1 MGDKIDLKNNISIVC
16 DINQKVIN
24 LKKQIEGNFLKLGA
38 YLKEIKE
45 KRLYMDLSYN
55 TFEEYIAQPE
65 LSLNRRTVYSIIGVY
80 EDFVCNQSHIEVEE
94 IKEIGYAKLDRIR
107 QFKQS
112 DNFEE
117 WIYKAKTLSLSDLG
131 AEIKETKGISENLS
145 STKSEDK
152 ITMEITCPFC
162 GRKFD
167 YLVKDKS

>member
-1 MGDKIDLKNNISIVC
+1 MNKLIETKNKTNIH
-16 DINQKVIN
+16 DKVIE
-24 LKKQIEGNFLKLGA
+24 LKKDIERSFIKMGGYLKLIRDGKL
-38 YLKEIKE
+38 YLE
-45 KRLYMDLSYN
+45 KGCT
-55 TFEEYIAQPE
+55 TFEEYIAIPE
-65 LSLNRRTVYSIIGVY
+65 LALNRSTVYAIINVF
-80 EDFVCNQSHIEVEE
+80 ETFFEKSNQSDIEGLT
-94 IKEIGYAKLDRIR
+94 EIGYSKLNRIS
-107 QFKQS
+107 QFKGQP
-112 DNFEE
+112 DFDE

>member
-1 MGDKIDLKNNISIVC
+1 MGDKIDLKNNISIVY
-16 DINQKVIN
+16 DINQKVID

-38 YLKEIKE
+38 YLKEIKDKE
-45 KRLYMDLSYN
+45 LYKVLEYK
-55 TFEEYIAQPE
+55 TFEEYIAQPD
-65 LSLNRRTVYSIIGVY
+65 LSLNRRVVYSIIGVY
-80 EDFVCNQSHIEVEE
+80 EDFVCNQSHIDMEE
-94 IKEIGYAKLDRIR
+94 IKKIGYTKLERIR
-107 QFKQS
+107 QFKDQ

-131 AEIKETKGISENLS
+131 AEIKETKGVSENLS

-152 ITMEITCPFC
+152 ITMEITCPHC